1 MADEQYKKV
10 DTLMTLEYGR
20 RLWYLITNWTNK
32 AKVKT
37 MEKEARDVYLTC
49 F

>member
-1 MADEQYKKV
+1 MADGQYKKV

-32 AKVKT
+32 AKVKA
-37 MEKEARDVYLTC
+37 MEKETREVILIT
-49 F
+49 